1 MGVVRF
7 CAVCRI
13 MQSWLLYRAHDE
25 GSTRGA
31 TGLLGFGVVPDFLG
45 CRGTKGFGGFKVLGF
60 GPLRFGGL
68 GFREFQQV

>member
-1 MGVVRF
+1 MLCGFVRF
-7 CAVCRI
+7 VGLRSHGCYIGR
-13 MQSWLLYRAHDE
+13 DE